1 MSQIYRAGRTR
12 SAEPGKP
19 VSPQVSGGYRQP
31 VTETQ
36 QQPKGEPAPLV
47 EQVGAVLGSVEDV
60 EEYLTGV
67 VHLVAEATAGC
78 DAVGVT
84 VVSGERPF
92 TAAYTTATTLAID
105 AVQYALDEGPCLEAH
120 RTRSI
125 VRADLDEAS
134 ERWPAFTAAAADFE
148 TRALIALPLTARDGS
163 VGSLN
168 LYARSTQALDAV
180 DLPKL
185 TATASRVGEVV
196 AAGLA
201 VVEARQ
207 LAGQLEEAM
216 ASRAVIEQ
224 AKGVLMGKHGLSET
238 EAFDL
243 MRLQSQR
250 SNVKLRT
257 IAARVVEEA
266 TGRPAA
272 AGQAAHRLDAES
284 TGARS
289 AVVD

>member
-1 MSQIYRAGRTR
+1 MRQIYRARSAR

-19 VSPQVSGGYRQP
+19 ASPQVSGGYRQP

-47 EQVGAVLGSVEDV
+47 EQVGDVLGSVEDV
-60 EEYLTGV
+60 EEYLSGV
-67 VHLVAEATAGC
+67 VHVVAEATPGC

-105 AVQYALDEGPCLEAH
+105 AVQYSLDEGPCLEAH

-134 ERWPAFTAAAADFE
+134 DRWPAFTAAAADFE
-148 TRALIALPLTARDGS
+148 TRALIALPLMARDGS
-163 VGSLN
+163 VGALN
-168 LYARSTQALDAV
+168 LYARSAEALDAV
-180 DLPKL
+180 DLPEL
-185 TATASRVGEVV
+185 TATAARIGEVV

-257 IAARVVEEA
+257 IAGRVVEEA

-272 AGQAAHRLDAES
+272 GGQSVEPDGASAPRAAA
-284 TGARS
+284 S
-289 AVVD
+289 AVD